1 MELIICSSIW
11 YKDLKLKRPDILD
24 GFRPVN
30 VDRGVV
36 FSGWRHPNCMYQMCA
51 IFGLRSVKSEVGE
64 FVQGFTTSK
73 NRFVDR
79 KEGYLIS
86 KLSNQLK
93 DDFEGKD
100 TLFSEDIY

>member
-1 MELIICSSIW
+1 MSLRDSTSTEAGLDTLDTECLSPLTLKTNS
-11 YKDLKLKRPDILD
+11 DLPTQ
-24 GFRPVN
+24 V
-30 VDRGVV
+30 
-36 FSGWRHPNCMYQMCA
+36 H
-51 IFGLRSVKSEVGE
+51 
-64 FVQGFTTSK
+64 SK